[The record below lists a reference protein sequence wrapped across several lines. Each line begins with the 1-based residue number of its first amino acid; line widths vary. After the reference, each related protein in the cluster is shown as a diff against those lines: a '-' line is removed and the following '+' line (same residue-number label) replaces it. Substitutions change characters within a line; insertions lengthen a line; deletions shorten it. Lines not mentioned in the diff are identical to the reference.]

1 MSNDKVKVLYRRIKE
16 NFHKNSYINLNH
28 TQLRN
33 KYDLAELSLI
43 FRNPYYETFRIIYM
57 KDDIVVG
64 HEAISSR
71 LPNCTKIFPTDKQ
84 GRYKTER
91 DTYKIYNRMNR
102 LSANGYYLVHN
113 HTSNQATAS
122 KEDIKTT
129 AFFYNL
135 IPGFKGHLII
145 NCNTYAW
152 IDIKDDEIYLSNNNK
167 IKKENKLINREIEKN
182 GIYNIK
188 IKNRF
193 DLVSL
198 MNNIKNTKNYST
210 AIITDTKNFP
220 RMVLDIPNNFL
231 NMKNKQLRGYFENVS
246 KCVGGSKLFIATD
259 DSKTYERCLEL
270 AKENIFVDTILYEKD
285 KDNDKLKVKSAY
297 TPEDGTTETNKG
309 IFDCKGRYIRAVR
322 VNESKEKY
330 NLEYKPE
337 KFLTI
342 LYKKTDELPKVTK
355 IPNTLDAKQKL
366 VGGLIEVVPYN
377 DVLIICNE
385 EGKILNLKP
394 NLIFDYDYIAGDC
407 FLVGDDYLHGDFK
420 SLTSEQIEKYTKELI
435 QKSNGGIDKESYY
448 EK

>member
-1 MSNDKVKVLYRRIKE
+1 M
-16 NFHKNSYINLNH
+16 
-28 TQLRN
+28 
-33 KYDLAELSLI
+33 AELSLI

-64 HEAISSR
+64 HEVISSR

-270 AKENIFVDTILYEKD
+270 AKENIFVDTILYERS
-285 KDNDKLKVKSAY
+285 NGKLNIKEGYIPKENRKIA
-297 TPEDGTTETNKG
+297 TKG
-309 IFDCKGRYIRAVR
+309 IFENKKEFIKPIRI
-322 VNESKEKY
+322 NETK
-330 NLEYKPE
+330 NEYDMNYKTE
-337 KFLTI
+337 RFLTV
-342 LYKKTDELPKVTK
+342 LYKKVDEPPKVIK
-355 IPNTLDAKQKL
+355 IPNTLEEKQKL
-366 VGGLIEVVPYN
+366 VRGLIEVVPYK
-377 DVLIICNE
+377 DCLIICNE
-385 EGKILNLKP
+385 EGKLLNLKQ

-407 FLVGDDYLHGDFK
+407 FLVGDDYIHGDFK
-420 SLTSEQIEKYTKELI
+420 SLTSEQIERFTRDFIHRSCNKLQER
-435 QKSNGGIDKESYY
+435 E
-448 EK
+448 E

>member
-152 IDIKDDEIYLSNNNK
+152 IEIKDDEIYLSNNNK
-167 IKKENKLINREIEKN
+167 IKKE
-182 GIYNIK
+182 
-188 IKNRF
+188 
-193 DLVSL
+193 
-198 MNNIKNTKNYST
+198 
-210 AIITDTKNFP
+210 
-220 RMVLDIPNNFL
+220 
-231 NMKNKQLRGYFENVS
+231 
-246 KCVGGSKLFIATD
+246 
-259 DSKTYERCLEL
+259 
-270 AKENIFVDTILYEKD
+270 
-285 KDNDKLKVKSAY
+285 
-297 TPEDGTTETNKG
+297 TN
-309 IFDCKGRYIRAVR
+309 
-322 VNESKEKY
+322 
-330 NLEYKPE
+330 
-337 KFLTI
+337 
-342 LYKKTDELPKVTK
+342 
-355 IPNTLDAKQKL
+355 
-366 VGGLIEVVPYN
+366 
-377 DVLIICNE
+377 
-385 EGKILNLKP
+385 
-394 NLIFDYDYIAGDC
+394 
-407 FLVGDDYLHGDFK
+407 
-420 SLTSEQIEKYTKELI
+420 
-435 QKSNGGIDKESYY
+435 
-448 EK
+448 

>member
-1 MSNDKVKVLYRRIKE
+1 
-16 NFHKNSYINLNH
+16 
-28 TQLRN
+28 
-33 KYDLAELSLI
+33 
-43 FRNPYYETFRIIYM
+43 
-57 KDDIVVG
+57 
-64 HEAISSR
+64 
-71 LPNCTKIFPTDKQ
+71 
-84 GRYKTER
+84 
-91 DTYKIYNRMNR
+91 
-102 LSANGYYLVHN
+102 
-113 HTSNQATAS
+113 
-122 KEDIKTT
+122 
-129 AFFYNL
+129 
-135 IPGFKGHLII
+135 
-145 NCNTYAW
+145 
-152 IDIKDDEIYLSNNNK
+152 
-167 IKKENKLINREIEKN
+167 
-182 GIYNIK
+182 
-188 IKNRF
+188 
-193 DLVSL
+193 
-198 MNNIKNTKNYST
+198 
-210 AIITDTKNFP
+210 
-220 RMVLDIPNNFL
+220 MVLDIPNNFL

-435 QKSNGGIDKESYY
+435 QKSNGSIGKDSYY